1 MLIMP
6 IPLSGDTNGDM
17 QDACQGDSGGP
28 LIVEEDNTRYTLIGV
43 VSWGIGCARRDI
55 PGVYA
60 EVSSEFFVLS
70 S

>member
-1 MLIMP
+1 MLH
-6 IPLSGDTNGDM
+6 SAANTNGILGL

-28 LIVEEDNTRYTLIGV
+28 LIVEEDDTRYTLIGV

-60 EVSSEFFVLS
+60 EVSSE
-70 S
+70 